1 MKNNLSELIAGE
13 TAIIKEIS
21 INGLN
26 RRRFFDLGF
35 IPGTEVT
42 VAFESPL
49 GDPTAYNIRG
59 TVIALRREEAEKIL
73 IEVIRESEQVEKS

>member
-1 MKNNLSELIAGE
+1 MKKKLSELTAGK

-21 INGLN
+21 INGQN

-35 IPGTEVT
+35 IPGTKVSI
-42 VAFESPL
+42 AFGSPL

-59 TVIALRREEAEKIL
+59 TVIALRREEAENIS
-73 IEVIRESEQVEKS
+73 IELNSE

>member
-1 MKNNLSELIAGE
+1 MKKKLSELTAGK
-13 TAIIKEIS
+13 TAIIKEIL

-35 IPGTEVT
+35 IPGTEIT

-49 GDPTAYNIRG
+49 SDPTAYNIRG
-59 TVIALRREEAEKIL
+59 TVIALRREEAENIF
-73 IEVIRESEQVEKS
+73 IELNSERM

>member
-1 MKNNLSELIAGE
+1 MKKKLSELTAGK
-13 TAIIKEIS
+13 TAIIKEIL

-35 IPGTEVT
+35 TPGTEIT

-49 GDPTAYNIRG
+49 SDPTAYNIRG
-59 TVIALRREEAEKIL
+59 TVIAVRTEEAENIS
-73 IEVIRESEQVEKS
+73 IELNSE